1 MLLHALAADF
11 GLNTHYYVGT
21 ECSHTSHSIAGL
33 NSQINQMEC
42 LGNEMDQQRKTRR
55 NEFLA

>member
-42 LGNEMDQQRKTRR
+42 LGNEMDQQRKTR
-55 NEFLA
+55 